1 MKKIIT
7 PTGATLYKSKYTAN
21 YSPVYI
27 SENMSGKMAGFPS
40 ISTAVCC
47 NKICK
52 ARATN
57 PGSICAHCFAAATVA
72 RYSALR
78 GHLVDNYEL
87 LTGRVLSLD
96 ELPIFTTRHP
106 VRLESFGD
114 LANRVQAVNYLN
126 IARANP
132 ENVFTIWT
140 KNPAFIDYAIETT
153 GKPANLICII
163 SSENLNEITDASRW
177 AWVDHVFTVY
187 TPAHIEAAGVD
198 INCGARDCGSCMKCY
213 TVGNPVYHISEKL
226 K

>member
-7 PTGATLYKSKYTAN
+7 DAGTLYQSKYTAN
-21 YSPVYI
+21 FSPVYI
-27 SENMSGKMAGFPS
+27 SEKMSGKMAGFPS
-40 ISTAVCC
+40 ISTAVCS

-57 PGSICAHCFAAATVA
+57 PDSICAHCFAAATVA
-72 RYSALR
+72 RYSDLR
-78 GHLVDNYEL
+78 GHLIDNYNL
-87 LTGRVLSLD
+87 LTGRILGPN

-114 LANRVQAVNYLN
+114 LANRIQAVNYLN

-140 KNPAFIDYAIETT
+140 KNPAFLDYAIKTT

-163 SSENLNEITDASRW
+163 SSENLNETTDASRW
-177 AWVDHVFTVY
+177 EWCNHVFTVY

-198 INCGARDCGSCMKCY
+198 INCGARDCGSCLKCY
-213 TVGNPVYHISEKL
+213 TLGNDVFHISEKL